1 VKIKEFVLSYLV
13 FSKKERLGIYVL
25 SVLTIMVWA
34 IPYFFSQDKTIEDV
48 LKVTYLEIDSAKKIL
63 VAQQTQFNKNATR
76 YSRYPNESVNGK
88 TSYRKYNYEN
98 NTVSGALK
106 YNKRAPLDINEAD
119 SIAFEKLPAIGEKLS
134 SRIVRYRERL
144 GGFISI
150 SQVKEVYGISDS
162 VFNLISPLLMIDK
175 DFKPRH
181 IEINRVDY
189 AALRKHPYATHEFTK
204 LVIAYRKVNGAYKGK
219 LDLEKVE
226 ELDKSII
233 QKLLPYLAFND

>member
-1 VKIKEFVLSYLV
+1 
-13 FSKKERLGIYVL
+13 
-25 SVLTIMVWA
+25 MVWA
-34 IPYFFSQDKTIEDV
+34 IPYFFSQDETIEDV

-63 VAQQTQFNKNATR
+63 VAQQTEFNKNATR
-76 YSRYPNESVNGK
+76 YRRYSNESVNVNV
-88 TSYRKYNYEN
+88 SDRKYNDEN
-98 NTVSGALK
+98 KAVSGVLK
-106 YNKRAPLDINEAD
+106 FDKQKPLDINMAD

-150 SQVKEVYGISDS
+150 LQVKEVYGISDS
-162 VFNLISPLLMIDK
+162 AFNLISPLLTIDN
-175 DFKPRH
+175 DFKPRY
-181 IEINRVDY
+181 IEINSVEY

-219 LDLEKVE
+219 LDLEKVG

-233 QKLLPYLAFND
+233 QKLLPYLVFND